1 VRSELDSLYDK
12 KLQSRTSVAY
22 FVVVFVFGILCL
34 RLWFLQIVEGN
45 NYRKLSEN
53 NRIRIQEIPAP
64 RGLIL
69 DSAGRVLAGN
79 RPSFDICLVPQHT
92 YNPEDVL
99 KRLAKLLGCDLSR
112 LKQRV
117 ERSRGRPPFESIT
130 LKSDVSRDT
139 LAFVLT
145 HRLDLPGIVVES
157 TPARHYPFGTLAC
170 HLLGHMGEIDPRELA
185 RPDFALYKMGDF
197 VGKSGVERAF
207 ELHLKGTDGGYQS
220 EVNAV
225 GYKINIMGQV
235 NPVPAHNVVLT
246 ISADL
251 QKTAEEALG
260 NSVGSIVAVD
270 PKSGRILAMASS
282 PAFDPNAF
290 SCGISPQGWEEIVN
304 NPEHPLMNRCIQSA
318 YPPGSTYKLVT
329 AAAALEEELV
339 EKDTEFFCA
348 GSFRCG
354 NRSYRCWKKH
364 GHGKVALLK
373 GVVESC
379 DVYFYNLGTMLGP
392 DLLAKCAKGFGFGLT
407 TGIGIRNEK
416 AGLIPTSSWYQ
427 GRYGIPWQAGES
439 LSVAIGQG
447 ANQVTPLQLVM
458 AYAAIANGG
467 ILYRPFHVDR
477 IVSVDGKILKTFSP
491 AVRGKLPVSKNNMS
505 FLVGCLSGVVNSPA
519 GTGRAARLSNVE
531 VAGKTGTAQV
541 VGVASGGVPPL
552 ADRFLDHAWFVAF
565 APKDDARV
573 AVVVLVEHG
582 GHGGSTAAPIAKTI
596 ISRFFDIAGGGNV

>member
-1 VRSELDSLYDK
+1 MRSELDSLYDK
-12 KLQSRTSVAY
+12 KLQSRTGVVY
-22 FVVVFVFGILCL
+22 FVVVFVFGLLCL
-34 RLWFLQIVEGN
+34 RLWFLQVVEGS

-69 DSAGRVLAGN
+69 DSDGRVLAGN
-79 RPSFDICLVPQHT
+79 RPSFDVCLVPQHT
-92 YNPEDVL
+92 HNPDEVL
-99 KRLAKLLGCDLSR
+99 KRLAKLLDSDLPR

-117 ERSRGRPPFESIT
+117 EGSRGRPPFEPIT
-130 LKSDVSRDT
+130 LKSDVSRDI
-139 LAFVLT
+139 LALVLT

-170 HLLGHMGEIDPRELA
+170 HLLGHLGEIDQRELA
-185 RPDFALYKMGDF
+185 RPEFALYKMGDF

-207 ELHLKGTDGGYQS
+207 EPYLKGTDGGYQS

-235 NPVPAHNVVLT
+235 DPVPAHNVVLT

-260 NSVGSIVAVD
+260 DSSGAIVAVD
-270 PKSGRILAMASS
+270 PKSGRVLAIASS
-282 PAFDPNAF
+282 PAFNLNAF
-290 SCGISPQGWEEIVN
+290 SCGISPRDWEKIVN

-329 AAAALEEELV
+329 AAAAIEEGLAK
-339 EKDTEFFCA
+339 KDKEFFCA

-354 NRSYRCWKKH
+354 NRSYRCWKRQ
-364 GHGKVALLK
+364 GHGKVDLLK

-392 DLLAKCAKGFGFGLT
+392 DLLAKYARGFGFGMA
-407 TGIGIRNEK
+407 TGIGLRDEK
-416 AGLIPTSSWYQ
+416 AGFIPTSGWYQ

-467 ILYRPFHVDR
+467 ILYRPFPVDR
-477 IVSVDGKILKTFSP
+477 IVSVDGKILKTFTP
-491 AVRGKLPVSKNNMS
+491 TVRGKLPVSKNNMS
-505 FLVGCLSGVVNSPA
+505 FLGECLSGVVNSPA

-552 ADRFLDHAWFVAF
+552 AYKFLDHAWFVAF